1 MLKKSYVL
9 FIGVLALL
17 FVACKDSATKDTNAS
32 TDVSSSKTLSD
43 VEIGLRKTSLESEN
57 SVVLPNAVYES
68 AMPGESE
75 LIQRSFE
82 NAPPLIS
89 HSIEGM
95 LPLSPDNNICLTC
108 HDKALAADI
117 NATAMPATHY
127 FDFINNKSTG
137 DVVSNARFSC
147 TQCHVVQ
154 SDAKPIVGNTFK
166 ADFQNETLK
175 NKSNLIDTLNEGIK

>member
-1 MLKKSYVL
+1 MFKKTV
-9 FIGVLALL
+9 FVFMGVLALF
-17 FVACKDSATKDTNAS
+17 FVACGSDEKKDANQSAL
-32 TDVSSSKTLSD
+32 SSAEDL
-43 VEIGLRKTSLESEN
+43 GLRKTSLQSED
-57 SVVLPNAVYES
+57 SVILPNAVYES

-89 HSIEGM
+89 HSVDGM
-95 LPLSPDNNICLTC
+95 LPLSADSNICLTC
-108 HDKALAADI
+108 HDKALAADL
-117 NATAMPATHY
+117 NATAMPPTHY
-127 FDFINNKSTG
+127 FDFVNNKSTG